1 MSVKNLDHI
10 LAQCQ
15 LNDRIAQE
23 KLYRA
28 FFGLFYTVAREYTT
42 DNESILAIINEAF
55 LKIFLHIG
63 EFDTGKG
70 SFENWGKRILRNV
83 CIDHYRRQKNT
94 INAIEIND
102 EVSNQF
108 QYTDPGLSTARDMEY
123 YFGLLPDTT
132 GKVCRL
138 FFMQGYAHKE
148 IAAELGITESTSR
161 WHVSEG
167 KKRLQEILKKKYA

>member
-10 LAQCQ
+10 LALCRN
-15 LNDRIAQE
+15 NDRIAQE

-42 DNESILAIINEAF
+42 DNEVLLAIINETF

-63 EFDTGKG
+63 DYDAAKG

-83 CIDHYRRQKNT
+83 CIDQYRRQKAA
-94 INAIEIND
+94 INALEITDQLAND
-102 EVSNQF
+102 VHYSDYE
-108 QYTDPGLSTARDMEY
+108 LSTGRDMEY
-123 YFGLLPDTT
+123 YFSQLPVTT
-132 GKVCRL
+132 GKVCRM

-148 IAAELGITESTSR
+148 IAEELGITESTSR
-161 WHVSEG
+161 WHVSDG